1 MSSGCSNSRSS
12 TSVAACENREKLT
25 PFGNVVTPT
34 GCAEPGSVS
43 NGTMPCHLST
53 NVTTR
58 SSELTT
64 GEGRLFDA
72 ARQRLERKH
81 QLEMAAAKRGY
92 ADGSGVL
99 RTVELFEVAFPPTR
113 IRQCVIRTSSLVGH
127 RTRAVRC
134 LRWKVVQW

>member
-1 MSSGCSNSRSS
+1 M
-12 TSVAACENREKLT
+12 
-25 PFGNVVTPT
+25 
-34 GCAEPGSVS
+34 
-43 NGTMPCHLST
+43 
-53 NVTTR
+53 NVTTH

-92 ADGSGVL
+92 ADGSGAL

-127 RTRAVRC
+127 
-134 LRWKVVQW
+134 